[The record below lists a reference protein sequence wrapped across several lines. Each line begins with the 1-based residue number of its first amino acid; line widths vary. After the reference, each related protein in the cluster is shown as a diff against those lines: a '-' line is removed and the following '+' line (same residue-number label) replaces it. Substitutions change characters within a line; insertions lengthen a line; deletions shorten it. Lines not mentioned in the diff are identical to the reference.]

1 MAARRLQAAD
11 NLLAPAVAAAIGALT
26 LDNADTGAVKLA
38 RAYAEAIDAAPGD
51 PEVLEKLGPKL
62 LAALESLGATP
73 KARATITK
81 GTAGAAAGR
90 LAALRAARRPA

>member
-11 NLLAPAVAAAIGALT
+11 NLLASAVAATIDALT
-26 LDNADTGAVKLA
+26 LDLADAGAVKLA
-38 RAYAEAIDAAPGD
+38 RTYAEAIDTAAGD
-51 PEVLEKLGPKL
+51 PEVLEKLGPRL

-73 KARATITK
+73 RARAAITK
-81 GTAGAAAGR
+81 GATGAAAGR